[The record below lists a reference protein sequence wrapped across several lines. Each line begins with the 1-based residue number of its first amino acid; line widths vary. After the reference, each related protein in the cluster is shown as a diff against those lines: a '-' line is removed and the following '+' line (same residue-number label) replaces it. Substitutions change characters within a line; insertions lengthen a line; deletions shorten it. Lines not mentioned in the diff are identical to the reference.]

1 MSCISALGDFEMSNK
16 NKGNEADIYHT
27 VSFLVFMRFTIVYA
41 SATGHTEDIAE
52 RLKVLLPGSE
62 LKDLDR
68 LDFTKEL
75 EESEALICCTPTW
88 NTGSETKRSG
98 TTWDQH
104 IDNIPHLSL
113 KGKPIAIVG
122 LGDSAAFSKYFC
134 DAMEE
139 LYKLFESAG
148 GRMIGHVSVEQY
160 IFDHS
165 KSVVDGMFC
174 GLPLDE
180 DNESEKTDE
189 RLQSWASLIMQEAI
203 I

>member
-1 MSCISALGDFEMSNK
+1 
-16 NKGNEADIYHT
+16 
-27 VSFLVFMRFTIVYA
+27 MRFTIVYA

-68 LDFTKEL
+68 IDFTKEL

-139 LYKLFESAG
+139 LHSYFIKSGATMVGYAQKDGYTFE
-148 GRMIGHVSVEQY
+148 E
-160 IFDHS
+160 S
-165 KSVVDGMFC
+165 KSDLGNSFC
-174 GLPLDE
+174 GLLR
-180 DNESEKTDE
+180 N
-189 RLQSWASLIMQEAI
+189 W
-203 I
+203 

>member
-1 MSCISALGDFEMSNK
+1 
-16 NKGNEADIYHT
+16 
-27 VSFLVFMRFTIVYA
+27 MRFTIVYA

-68 LDFTKEL
+68 IDFTKEL

-189 RLQSWASLIMQEAI
+189 RLQSWARLIMQEAI